1 MKKSNNKLIVALLGA
16 TALSAC
22 GGGGGGGYSNNN
34 PSPIPE
40 KPQLNYTTPTAQV
53 TVDPMAGGN
62 DNSYFVGDTF
72 VEDIDGDGYADD
84 FIVAGRKT
92 QPATAGTWSN
102 TKLSMVSFENGQL
115 VDKTSQWF
123 SGTDNEILGTE
134 PNVHF
139 ADFFKTGRKD
149 MFVSPSTDMRHFDN
163 TASFFTNNG
172 SNFTKVSIPTA
183 DVWSHGSD
191 VGDLN
196 NDGYL
201 DIVMADLKSYNTT
214 IALNNQVNGFT
225 AYVDPLGNA
234 GENRYG
240 GSAVAIGNFMNN
252 GGNNEIILTDA
263 QCAVVSGTCSD
274 SNTTKMYSV
283 DFTGG
288 VLTYTHERDLPAFS
302 TAGID
307 HSVEI
312 ANHDF
317 NEDGYAD
324 VIVFSKK
331 VNNGNDKLSEI
342 QFMQNNGSGVFTDTT
357 STTLVGYQN
366 NTSSTYKPRFFDING
381 DGKIDILVSGGDGQT
396 MNNPHNSHQF
406 LLKTTDNKYVAAYQ
420 NVLTNFMTDVRSI
433 ATASGL
439 NDINGSTVNIFQAD
453 DGNKYLVTWANS
465 AGGGASN
472 DTKLTFFMSRL
483 DGTTIAAGTAINM
496 IQNAWSYLSDAQAA
510 QALSDTGQSF
520 MGGTIIDINKAFQ
533 PIGTLSMAG
542 LNLNGSVYG
551 FDIGNITGQ
560 ALDGI
565 GRNYAVNLAPTNI
578 ETSGATMYNSI
589 ASFNTRTED
598 GVIAGAD
605 NETQQFTMGYNMW
618 SNADEVT
625 GDGTT
630 YSVHM
635 SKLNSNPWMGF
646 SGVWGEVENTNIVDS
661 VVSYKQGGFT
671 TKASLMHVKTNF
683 TKGLITDVSDQF
695 GAWTELGYK
704 AGGLELGAGVHP
716 VMLKGD
722 VKANV
727 PTSIDIRGKLQYTEH
742 KFKLPTHVN
751 GYLKANYNFNL
762 DTNTKIKVSGAV
774 SQSGDNQANVSYNLT
789 W

>member
-1 MKKSNNKLIVALLGA
+1 MIKSNNKLIVALLGA

-22 GGGGGGGYSNNN
+22 GGGGGGGGGGGYTPN
-34 PSPIPE
+34 PPGPV
-40 KPQLNYTTPTAQV
+40 LYYTAPVQQV

-62 DNSYFVGDTF
+62 DNAWFVGDTF

-102 TKLSMVSFENGQL
+102 TKLSMLSFENGTL

-123 SGTDNEILGTE
+123 SGADNEIMGTE

-149 MFVSPSTDMRHFDN
+149 MFVSHSTDMRHFDN
-163 TASFFTNNG
+163 TATFYTNNG

-201 DIVMADLKSYNTT
+201 DIVMSDLKSYNTT

-225 AYVDPLGNA
+225 AYVDPLGSA
-234 GENRYG
+234 GDNRYG

-263 QCAVVSGTCSD
+263 QCAVISGTCSD
-274 SNTTKMYSV
+274 SNTTKMFSV

-288 VLTYTHERDLPAFS
+288 VLTYTHEGDLPAFGTS
-302 TAGID
+302 GID

-331 VNNGNDKLSEI
+331 VNNGDDKLSEI

-357 STTLVGYQN
+357 STTLVGYQS

-381 DGKIDILVSGGDGQT
+381 DGKIDILVSGGDSNT

-406 LLKTTDNKYVAAYQ
+406 LLKTSDNKYVAAYQ
-420 NVLTNFMTDVRSI
+420 NILTGFMTDVRALAVSN
-433 ATASGL
+433 GMQ
-439 NDINGSTVNIFQAD
+439 DINGSTVNIFQAD

-483 DGTTIAAGTAINM
+483 DGTAIAAGTAINM

-520 MGGTIIDINKAFQ
+520 AGGTIIDINKAFQ
-533 PIGTLSMAG
+533 PIGTLSMGG
-542 LNLNGSVYG
+542 LALNGHITG
-551 FDIGNITGQ
+551 FDIGNVTGQ

-565 GRNYAVNLAPTNI
+565 GRNYEVNLAPTNV
-578 ETSGATMYNSI
+578 ESNGATMYNTVDTL
-589 ASFNTRTED
+589 NTIKD
-598 GVIAGAD
+598 GKITFGAD
-605 NETQQFTMGYNMW
+605 NETQQFTFGHSMYQ
-618 SNADEVT
+618 DDT
-625 GDGTT
+625 TT

-635 SKLNSNPWMGF
+635 TKLNSNPWIGF
-646 SGVWGEVENTNIVDS
+646 SGVWGEVENSNIIDN
-661 VVSYKQGGFT
+661 VVTYKQGGFT
-671 TKASLMHVKTNF
+671 AKASMMHVKTNF
-683 TKGLITDVSDQF
+683 KKGLITDVSNQF
-695 GAWTELGYK
+695 GAWGEVSYAK
-704 AGGLELGAGVHP
+704 GGLELGAGVHP
-716 VMLKGD
+716 VMLNGD
-722 VKANV
+722 VKANI
-727 PTSIDIRGKLQYTEH
+727 PTSVDMRGNLQYTEH

-762 DTNTKIKVSGAV
+762 DTNTKIRVSSAV
-774 SQSGDNQANVSYNLT
+774 SQSGDKNATVNYS
-789 W
+789 WSF

>member
-1 MKKSNNKLIVALLGA
+1 VALLGA

-22 GGGGGGGYSNNN
+22 GGGGGGGGGGGYTPN
-34 PSPIPE
+34 PPGPV
-40 KPQLNYTTPTAQV
+40 LYYTAPVQQV

-62 DNSYFVGDTF
+62 DNAWFVGDTF

-102 TKLSMVSFENGQL
+102 TKLSMLSFENGAL
-115 VDKTSQWF
+115 VDKTAQWF
-123 SGTDNEILGTE
+123 SGTDNEIMGTE

-149 MFVSPSTDMRHFDN
+149 MFVSHSTDMRHFDN
-163 TASFFTNNG
+163 TATFYTNNG

-234 GENRYG
+234 GDNRYG

-263 QCAVVSGTCSD
+263 QCAVISGTCSD

-288 VLTYTHERDLPAFS
+288 VLTYTHEVDLPAFGTS
-302 TAGID
+302 GID

-331 VNNGNDKLSEI
+331 VNNGDDKLSEI

-357 STTLVGYQN
+357 STTLVGYQS

-381 DGKIDILVSGGDGQT
+381 DGKTDILVSGGDSST

-406 LLKTTDNKYVAAYQ
+406 LLKTSDNKYVAAYQ
-420 NVLTNFMTDVRSI
+420 NILTGFMTDVR
-433 ATASGL
+433 ALAVANGMQ
-439 NDINGSTVNIFQAD
+439 DINGSTVNIFQAD

-483 DGTTIAAGTAINM
+483 DGTAIAAGTAIDM

-533 PIGTLSMAG
+533 PIGTLSMGG
-542 LNLNGSVYG
+542 LALNGHITG
-551 FDIGNITGQ
+551 FDIGNVTGQ

-578 ETSGATMYNSI
+578 ESNGATMYNTVDTL
-589 ASFNTRTED
+589 NTVKD
-598 GVIAGAD
+598 GKITFGVD
-605 NETQQFTMGYNMW
+605 NETQQFTFGHAMYQ
-618 SNADEVT
+618 DDT
-625 GDGTT
+625 TT

-635 SKLNSNPWMGF
+635 TKLNSNPWIGF
-646 SGVWGEVENTNIVDS
+646 SGVWGEVENSNIIDN
-661 VVSYKQGGFT
+661 VVTYKQGGFT
-671 TKASLMHVKTNF
+671 AKASMMHVKTNF
-683 TKGLITDVSDQF
+683 KKGLITDVSNQL
-695 GAWTELGYK
+695 GAWGEVGYEK
-704 AGGLELGAGVHP
+704 GGLHLGAGVHP
-716 VMLKGD
+716 VMLKGN
-722 VKANV
+722 VKANI
-727 PTSIDIRGKLQYTEH
+727 PTSIDMRGKLNFTEH
-742 KFKLPTHVN
+742 KFSLPTHIN

-762 DTNTKIKVSGAV
+762 DTNTKIRVSSAV
-774 SQSGDNQANVSYNLT
+774 SQSGDKNATVNYS
-789 W
+789 WSF

>member
-1 MKKSNNKLIVALLGA
+1 MWW
-16 TALSAC
+16 
-22 GGGGGGGYSNNN
+22 GGGGVYTPN
-34 PSPIPE
+34 SPRPITY
-40 KPQLNYTTPTAQV
+40 YTTPVQQV
-53 TVDPMAGGN
+53 TVDPMSGSN
-62 DNSYFVGDTF
+62 DNAWFVGDTF

-102 TKLSMVSFENGQL
+102 TKLSILSFENGTL

-123 SGTDNEILGTE
+123 SGTDNEIMGTE

-149 MFVSPSTDMRHFDN
+149 MFVSHSTDMRYFGPA
-163 TASFFTNNG
+163 TFFTNNG

-214 IALNNQVNGFT
+214 IALNNQVNAFT
-225 AYVDPLGNA
+225 TYVDPLGNN
-234 GENRYG
+234 GDNRYG

-263 QCAVVSGTCSD
+263 QCAVISGTCSD

-302 TAGID
+302 TSGID

-331 VNNGNDKLSEI
+331 VNNGDNKLSEI
-342 QFMQNNGSGVFTDTT
+342 QFMQNNGNGIFTDTT
-357 STTLVGYQN
+357 STTLVGYQS
-366 NTSSTYKPRFFDING
+366 NTSITYKPIFFDING
-381 DGKIDILVSGGDGQT
+381 DGKTDILVSGGDSNT

-406 LLKTTDNKYVAAYQ
+406 LLKTSDNKYVAAYQ
-420 NVLTNFMTDVRSI
+420 NILTGFITDVRALAVSN
-433 ATASGL
+433 GMQ
-439 NDINGSTVNIFQAD
+439 DINGSTINIFQAD

-483 DGTTIAAGTAINM
+483 DGTAIAAGTAIDM
-496 IQNAWSYLSDAQAA
+496 IQNAWPYLSNAQAA
-510 QALSDTGQSF
+510 QALADTGQSF
-520 MGGTIIDINKAFQ
+520 AGGTIINMNKAFQ
-533 PIGTLSMAG
+533 PIGKLTMSG
-542 LNLNGSVYG
+542 LELNGNVWG
-551 FDIGNITGQ
+551 FNIGDTTGT
-560 ALDGI
+560 AMDGI
-565 GRNYAVNLAPTNI
+565 RRGYNVNLAQTNI
-578 ETSGATMYNSI
+578 QTNGATMYN
-589 ASFNTRTED
+589 AVDAFNTVKD
-598 GVIAGAD
+598 GKTTFGAD
-605 NETQQFTMGYNMW
+605 DETQQFTFGHALYQDN
-618 SNADEVT
+618 T
-625 GDGTT
+625 TT

-635 SKLNSNPWMGF
+635 TKLNSNPWIGF
-646 SGVWGEVENTNIVDS
+646 SGVWGEVTGANIMDNVVTYKVGNFTAKGS
-661 VVSYKQGGFT
+661 V
-671 TKASLMHVKTNF
+671 MHVSTNF
-683 TKGLITDVSDQF
+683 NSGLITEVSDQI
-695 GAWTELGYK
+695 GAWGEVSYAK
-704 AGGLELGAGVHP
+704 GGFKIDAGVHP
-716 VMLKGD
+716 VLLDGS
-722 VKANV
+722 VKATI
-727 PTSIDIRGKLQYTEH
+727 PTSVNMKGNLNYTNHEYA
-742 KFKLPTHVN
+742 LPSVVN
-751 GYLKANYNFNL
+751 GYLKTNYNINL
-762 DTNTKIKVSGAV
+762 DKNNSKLQFNSAV
-774 SQSGDNQANVSYNLT
+774 SQTGLLNTHINYYYK

>member
-1 MKKSNNKLIVALLGA
+1 MWW
-16 TALSAC
+16 
-22 GGGGGGGYSNNN
+22 GGGGVYTPN
-34 PSPIPE
+34 SPRPITY
-40 KPQLNYTTPTAQV
+40 YTTPVQQV
-53 TVDPMAGGN
+53 TVDPMSGSN
-62 DNSYFVGDTF
+62 DNAWFVGDTF

-102 TKLSMVSFENGQL
+102 TKLSILSFENGTL

-123 SGTDNEILGTE
+123 SGTDNEIMGTE

-149 MFVSPSTDMRHFDN
+149 MFVSHSTDMRYFGPA
-163 TASFFTNNG
+163 TFFTNNG

-214 IALNNQVNGFT
+214 IALNNQVNAFT
-225 AYVDPLGNA
+225 TYVDPLGNN
-234 GENRYG
+234 GDNRYG

-263 QCAVVSGTCSD
+263 QCAVISGTCSD

-302 TAGID
+302 TSGID

-331 VNNGNDKLSEI
+331 VNNGDNKLSEI
-342 QFMQNNGSGVFTDTT
+342 QFMQNNGNGIFTDTT
-357 STTLVGYQN
+357 STTLVGYQS
-366 NTSSTYKPRFFDING
+366 NTSSTYKPIFFDING
-381 DGKIDILVSGGDGQT
+381 DGKTDILVSGGDSNT

-406 LLKTTDNKYVAAYQ
+406 LLKTSDNKYVAAYQ
-420 NVLTNFMTDVRSI
+420 NILTGFITDVRALAVSN
-433 ATASGL
+433 GMQ
-439 NDINGSTVNIFQAD
+439 DINGSTINIFQAD

-483 DGTTIAAGTAINM
+483 DGTAIAAGTAIDM
-496 IQNAWSYLSDAQAA
+496 IQNAWPYLSNAQAA
-510 QALSDTGQSF
+510 QALADTGQSF
-520 MGGTIIDINKAFQ
+520 AGGTIINMNKAFQ
-533 PIGTLSMAG
+533 PIGKLTMSG
-542 LNLNGSVYG
+542 LELNGNVWG
-551 FDIGNITGQ
+551 FNIGDTTGT
-560 ALDGI
+560 AMDGI
-565 GRNYAVNLAPTNI
+565 RRGYNVNLAQTNI
-578 ETSGATMYNSI
+578 QTNGATMYN
-589 ASFNTRTED
+589 AVDAFNTVKD
-598 GVIAGAD
+598 GKTTFGAD
-605 NETQQFTMGYNMW
+605 DETQQFTFGHALYQDN
-618 SNADEVT
+618 T
-625 GDGTT
+625 TT

-635 SKLNSNPWMGF
+635 TKLNSNPWIGF
-646 SGVWGEVENTNIVDS
+646 SGVWGEVTGANIMDNVVTYKVGNFTAKGS
-661 VVSYKQGGFT
+661 V
-671 TKASLMHVKTNF
+671 MHVSTNF
-683 TKGLITDVSDQF
+683 NSGLITEVSDQI
-695 GAWTELGYK
+695 GAWGEVSYAK
-704 AGGLELGAGVHP
+704 GGFKIDAGVHP
-716 VMLKGD
+716 VLLDGS
-722 VKANV
+722 VKATI
-727 PTSIDIRGKLQYTEH
+727 PTSVSMKGNLNYTNHEYA
-742 KFKLPTHVN
+742 LPSVVN
-751 GYLKANYNFNL
+751 GYLKTNYNINL
-762 DTNTKIKVSGAV
+762 DKNNSKLQFNSAV
-774 SQSGDNQANVSYNLT
+774 SQTGLLNTHINYYYK

>member
-22 GGGGGGGYSNNN
+22 GGGGGGGGGGGYTPN
-34 PSPIPE
+34 PPGPV
-40 KPQLNYTTPTAQV
+40 LYYTAPVQQV

-62 DNSYFVGDTF
+62 DNAWFVGDTF

-102 TKLSMVSFENGQL
+102 TKLSMLSFENGAL
-115 VDKTSQWF
+115 VDKTAQWF
-123 SGTDNEILGTE
+123 SGTDNEIMGTE

-149 MFVSPSTDMRHFDN
+149 MFVSHSTDMRHFDN
-163 TASFFTNNG
+163 TATFYTNNG

-234 GENRYG
+234 GDNRYG

-263 QCAVVSGTCSD
+263 QCAVISGTCSD
-274 SNTTKMYSV
+274 SNTTKMFSV

-288 VLTYTHERDLPAFS
+288 VLTYTHEGDLPAFGTS
-302 TAGID
+302 GID

-331 VNNGNDKLSEI
+331 VNNGDDKLSEI

-357 STTLVGYQN
+357 STTLVGYQS

-381 DGKIDILVSGGDGQT
+381 DGKIDILVSGGDSNT

-406 LLKTTDNKYVAAYQ
+406 LLKTSDNKYVAAYQ
-420 NVLTNFMTDVRSI
+420 NILTGFMTDVRALAVSN
-433 ATASGL
+433 GMQ
-439 NDINGSTVNIFQAD
+439 DINGSTVNIFQAD

-483 DGTTIAAGTAINM
+483 DGTAIAAGTAINM

-520 MGGTIIDINKAFQ
+520 AGGTIIDINKAFQ
-533 PIGTLSMAG
+533 PIGTLSMGG
-542 LNLNGSVYG
+542 LALNGHITG
-551 FDIGNITGQ
+551 FDIGNVTGQ

-565 GRNYAVNLAPTNI
+565 GRNYEVNLAPTNV
-578 ETSGATMYNSI
+578 ESNGATMYNTVDTL
-589 ASFNTRTED
+589 NTIKD
-598 GVIAGAD
+598 GKITFGAD
-605 NETQQFTMGYNMW
+605 NETQQFTFGHSMYQ
-618 SNADEVT
+618 DDT
-625 GDGTT
+625 TT

-635 SKLNSNPWMGF
+635 TKLNSNPWIGF
-646 SGVWGEVENTNIVDS
+646 SGVWGEVENSNIIDN
-661 VVSYKQGGFT
+661 VVTYKQGGFT
-671 TKASLMHVKTNF
+671 AKASMMHVKTNF
-683 TKGLITDVSDQF
+683 KKGLITDVSNQF
-695 GAWTELGYK
+695 GAWGEVSYAK
-704 AGGLELGAGVHP
+704 GGLELGAGVHP
-716 VMLKGD
+716 VMLNGD
-722 VKANV
+722 VKANI
-727 PTSIDIRGKLQYTEH
+727 PTSVDMRGNLQYTEH

-762 DTNTKIKVSGAV
+762 DTNTKIRVSSAV
-774 SQSGDNQANVSYNLT
+774 SQSGDKNATVNYS
-789 W
+789 WSF

>member
-1 MKKSNNKLIVALLGA
+1 MIKQNTRIVAALLGA

-22 GGGGGGGYSNNN
+22 GGGGGGGYTANN

-40 KPQLNYTTPTAQV
+40 NPIYYTTPTAQV

-62 DNSYFVGDTF
+62 DNSWFVGDTF
-72 VEDIDGDGYADD
+72 VEDIDGDGSADD
-84 FIVAGRKT
+84 IIVAGRKT
-92 QPATAGTWSN
+92 QPATADTWSN
-102 TKLSMVSFENGQL
+102 TKLSMLSFENGKL

-123 SGTDNEILGTE
+123 SGTDNEIMGTE

-149 MFVSPSTDMRHFDN
+149 MFVSHSTDMRHFDN
-163 TASFFTNNG
+163 TATFFTNNG

-214 IALNNQVNGFT
+214 IALNNQVDGFT

-234 GENRYG
+234 GDARYG

-263 QCAVVSGTCSD
+263 QCAVVSATCRD
-274 SNTTKMYSV
+274 TNTTKMFSV
-283 DFTGG
+283 DWTGG
-288 VLTYTHERDLPAFS
+288 VLTFTHEKDLPAFS
-302 TAGID
+302 TTGID

-331 VNNGNDKLSEI
+331 VNNGDDKLSEI
-342 QFMQNNGSGVFTDTT
+342 QFMQNDGTGTFTDTT
-357 STTLVGYQN
+357 STTLIGYQT

-381 DGKIDILVSGGDGQT
+381 DGKTDILVSGGDSNT

-406 LLKTTDNKYVAAYQ
+406 LLKTSDNKYVAAYQ
-420 NVLTNFMTDVRSI
+420 NILTDFMKDVRSI
-433 ATASGL
+433 ATSSGL
-439 NDINGSTVNIFQAD
+439 TDINGSTVNIFQAD

-465 AGGGASN
+465 AGGSSSN
-472 DTKLTFFMSRL
+472 DNNLTFFMSRL
-483 DGTTIAAGTAINM
+483 DGTAIAAGTAINM
-496 IQNAWSYLSDAQAA
+496 IQNAWSYLSDAQAT

-520 MGGTIIDINKAFQ
+520 AGGTIIDINKAMQ
-533 PIGTLSMAG
+533 PIGTLTMNG
-542 LNLNGSVYG
+542 LTLNGSVYG
-551 FDIGNITGQ
+551 FDVGDVTGQ

-565 GRNYAVNLAPTNI
+565 GRNYAVDLESSNI
-578 ETSGATMYNSI
+578 ETNGATMFNSI
-589 ASFNTRTED
+589 ASFNTVND
-598 GVIAGAD
+598 AGVIAGAD
-605 NETQQFTMGYNMW
+605 TESQQFTLGTNMW
-618 SNADEVT
+618 SDANKLT

-630 YSVHM
+630 YSVHL
-635 SKLNSNPWMGF
+635 SKLNSNPWIGF
-646 SGVWGEVENTNIVDS
+646 SGVWGDVKNTNIIDNVIT
-661 VVSYKQGGFT
+661 YKQGGFT
-671 TKASLMHVKTNF
+671 ARASAMHVKTNF
-683 TKGLITDVSDQF
+683 DKGLITDVSDQF
-695 GAWTELGYK
+695 GVWGELGYK
-704 AGGLELGAGVHP
+704 KDNLALGAGVHP
-716 VMLKGD
+716 VLLNGD
-722 VKANV
+722 VKANI
-727 PTSIDIRGKLQYTEH
+727 PTSVDSRGNLNYTEH
-742 KFKLPTHVN
+742 KFKLPTNIN

-762 DTNTKIKVSGAV
+762 DTNTKIKVSTAV
-774 SQSGDNQANVSYNLT
+774 SQSGDKNASIDYT
-789 W
+789 WTF

>member
-22 GGGGGGGYSNNN
+22 GGGGGGGGGGGYTPN
-34 PSPIPE
+34 PPGPV
-40 KPQLNYTTPTAQV
+40 LYYTAPVQQV

-62 DNSYFVGDTF
+62 DNAWFVGDTF

-102 TKLSMVSFENGQL
+102 TKLSMLSFENGTL

-123 SGTDNEILGTE
+123 SGADNEIMGTE

-149 MFVSPSTDMRHFDN
+149 MFVSHSTDMRHFDN
-163 TASFFTNNG
+163 TATFYTNNG

-234 GENRYG
+234 GDNRYG

-263 QCAVVSGTCSD
+263 QCAVISGTCSD
-274 SNTTKMYSV
+274 SNTTKMFSV

-288 VLTYTHERDLPAFS
+288 VLTYTHEGDLPAFGTS
-302 TAGID
+302 GID

-331 VNNGNDKLSEI
+331 VNNGDDKLSEI

-357 STTLVGYQN
+357 STTLVGYQS

-381 DGKIDILVSGGDGQT
+381 DGKIDILVSGGDSNT

-406 LLKTTDNKYVAAYQ
+406 LLKTSDNKYVAAYQ
-420 NVLTNFMTDVRSI
+420 NILTGFITDVRALAVSN
-433 ATASGL
+433 GMQ
-439 NDINGSTVNIFQAD
+439 DINGSTVNIFQAD

-483 DGTTIAAGTAINM
+483 DGTAIAAGTAINM

-520 MGGTIIDINKAFQ
+520 AGGTIINMNKAFQ
-533 PIGTLSMAG
+533 PIGTLSMGG
-542 LNLNGSVYG
+542 LALNGHITG
-551 FDIGNITGQ
+551 FDIGNVTGQ

-565 GRNYAVNLAPTNI
+565 GRNYEVNLAPTNV
-578 ETSGATMYNSI
+578 ESNGATMYNTVDTL
-589 ASFNTRTED
+589 NTIKD
-598 GVIAGAD
+598 GKITFGAD
-605 NETQQFTMGYNMW
+605 NETQQFTFGHSMYQ
-618 SNADEVT
+618 DDT
-625 GDGTT
+625 TT

-635 SKLNSNPWMGF
+635 TKLNSNPWIGF
-646 SGVWGEVENTNIVDS
+646 SGIWGEVENSNIIDN
-661 VVSYKQGGFT
+661 VVTYKQGGFT
-671 TKASLMHVKTNF
+671 AKASMMHVKTNF
-683 TKGLITDVSDQF
+683 KKGLITDVSNQF
-695 GAWTELGYK
+695 GAWGEVSYAK
-704 AGGLELGAGVHP
+704 GGLELGAGVHP
-716 VMLKGD
+716 VMLNGD
-722 VKANV
+722 VKANI
-727 PTSIDIRGKLQYTEH
+727 PTSVDMRGNLQYTEH

-762 DTNTKIKVSGAV
+762 DTNTKIRVSSAV
-774 SQSGDNQANVSYNLT
+774 SQSGDKNATVNYS
-789 W
+789 WSF

>member
-22 GGGGGGGYSNNN
+22 GGGGGGGGGGGYTPN
-34 PSPIPE
+34 PPGPV
-40 KPQLNYTTPTAQV
+40 LYYTAPVQQV

-62 DNSYFVGDTF
+62 DNAWFVGDTF

-102 TKLSMVSFENGQL
+102 TKLSMLSFENGAL
-115 VDKTSQWF
+115 VDKTAQWF
-123 SGTDNEILGTE
+123 SGTDNEIMGTE

-149 MFVSPSTDMRHFDN
+149 MFVSHSTDMRHFDN
-163 TASFFTNNG
+163 TATFYTNNG

-214 IALNNQVNGFT
+214 IALNNQVNGFI

-234 GENRYG
+234 GDNRYG

-263 QCAVVSGTCSD
+263 QCAVISGTCSD
-274 SNTTKMYSV
+274 SNTTKMFSV

-288 VLTYTHERDLPAFS
+288 VLTYTHEGDLPAFGTS
-302 TAGID
+302 GID

-331 VNNGNDKLSEI
+331 VNNGDDKLSEI

-357 STTLVGYQN
+357 STTLVGYQS

-381 DGKIDILVSGGDGQT
+381 DGKTDILVSGGDSNT

-406 LLKTTDNKYVAAYQ
+406 LLKTSDNKYVAAYQ
-420 NVLTNFMTDVRSI
+420 NILTGFMTDVRALAVSN
-433 ATASGL
+433 GMQ
-439 NDINGSTVNIFQAD
+439 DINGSTVNIFQAD

-483 DGTTIAAGTAINM
+483 DGTAIAAGTAINM

-520 MGGTIIDINKAFQ
+520 AGGTIIDINKAFQ
-533 PIGTLSMAG
+533 PIGTLSMGG
-542 LNLNGSVYG
+542 LALNGHITG
-551 FDIGNITGQ
+551 FDIGNVTGQ

-565 GRNYAVNLAPTNI
+565 GRNYEVNLAPTNV
-578 ETSGATMYNSI
+578 ESNGATMYNTVDTL
-589 ASFNTRTED
+589 NTIKD
-598 GVIAGAD
+598 GKITFGAD
-605 NETQQFTMGYNMW
+605 NETQQFTFGHSMYQ
-618 SNADEVT
+618 DDT
-625 GDGTT
+625 TT

-635 SKLNSNPWMGF
+635 TKLNSNPWIGF
-646 SGVWGEVENTNIVDS
+646 SGVWGEVENSNIIDN
-661 VVSYKQGGFT
+661 VVTYKQGGFT
-671 TKASLMHVKTNF
+671 AKASMMHVKTNF
-683 TKGLITDVSDQF
+683 KKGLITDVSNQF
-695 GAWTELGYK
+695 GAWGEVSYAK
-704 AGGLELGAGVHP
+704 GGLELGAGVHP
-716 VMLKGD
+716 VMLNGD
-722 VKANV
+722 VKANI
-727 PTSIDIRGKLQYTEH
+727 PTSVDMRGNLQYTEH

-762 DTNTKIKVSGAV
+762 DTNTKIRVSSAV
-774 SQSGDNQANVSYNLT
+774 SQSGDKNATVNYS
-789 W
+789 WSF

>member
-22 GGGGGGGYSNNN
+22 GGGGGGGGGGGYTPN
-34 PSPIPE
+34 PPGPV
-40 KPQLNYTTPTAQV
+40 LYYTAPVQQV

-62 DNSYFVGDTF
+62 DNAWFVGDTF

-102 TKLSMVSFENGQL
+102 TKLSMLSFENGAL

-123 SGTDNEILGTE
+123 SGTDNEIMGTE

-149 MFVSPSTDMRHFDN
+149 MFVSHSTDMRHFDN
-163 TASFFTNNG
+163 TATFYTNNG

-234 GENRYG
+234 GDNRYG

-263 QCAVVSGTCSD
+263 QCAVISGTCSD
-274 SNTTKMYSV
+274 SNTTKMFSV

-288 VLTYTHERDLPAFS
+288 VLTYTHEGDLPAFGTS
-302 TAGID
+302 GID

-331 VNNGNDKLSEI
+331 VNNGDDKLSEI

-357 STTLVGYQN
+357 STTLVGYQS

-381 DGKIDILVSGGDGQT
+381 DGKIDILVSGGDSNT

-406 LLKTTDNKYVAAYQ
+406 LLKTSDNKYVAAYQ
-420 NVLTNFMTDVRSI
+420 NILTGFMTDVRALAVSN
-433 ATASGL
+433 GMQ
-439 NDINGSTVNIFQAD
+439 DINGSTVNIFQAD

-483 DGTTIAAGTAINM
+483 DGTAIAAGTAINM

-520 MGGTIIDINKAFQ
+520 AGGTIIDINKAFQ
-533 PIGTLSMAG
+533 PIGTLSMGG
-542 LNLNGSVYG
+542 LALNGHITG
-551 FDIGNITGQ
+551 FDIGNVTGQ

-565 GRNYAVNLAPTNI
+565 GRNYKVNLAPTNV
-578 ETSGATMYNSI
+578 ESNGATMYNTVDTL
-589 ASFNTRTED
+589 NTVKD
-598 GVIAGAD
+598 GKITFGAD
-605 NETQQFTMGYNMW
+605 NETQQFTFGHSMYQ
-618 SNADEVT
+618 DDT
-625 GDGTT
+625 TT

-635 SKLNSNPWMGF
+635 TKLNSNPWIGF
-646 SGVWGEVENTNIVDS
+646 SGVWGEVENSNIIDN
-661 VVSYKQGGFT
+661 VVTYKQGGFT
-671 TKASLMHVKTNF
+671 AKASMMHVKTNF
-683 TKGLITDVSDQF
+683 KKGLITDVSNQF
-695 GAWTELGYK
+695 GAWGEVSYAK
-704 AGGLELGAGVHP
+704 GGLELGAGVHP
-716 VMLKGD
+716 VMLNGD
-722 VKANV
+722 VKANI
-727 PTSIDIRGKLQYTEH
+727 PTSVDMRGNLQYTEH

-762 DTNTKIKVSGAV
+762 DTNTKIRVSSAV
-774 SQSGDNQANVSYNLT
+774 SQSGDKNATVNYS
-789 W
+789 WSF